1 MKKQIGLFIAKSLSF
16 SLIFFVAWIVFF
28 RPVNAYLN
36 ERASSQ
42 SSCNSQDND
51 SNALMKKY
59 WEQAAQADE
68 LQASYLEQQRR
79 ATAALEKQE
88 QLLSRWEKVIQH
100 WEKSVSQK

>member
-1 MKKQIGLFIAKSLSF
+1 MRKQIGLFIAKSLSF
-16 SLIFFVAWIVFF
+16 SLIFFVAWVVFF

-59 WEQAAQADE
+59 WEQAERADQLQQSIENQQAQAAE
-68 LQASYLEQQRR
+68 
-79 ATAALEKQE
+79 ALKRQD
-88 QLLSRWEKVIQH
+88 QLLSRWEKVIEK
-100 WEKSVSQK
+100 WEKR

>member
-1 MKKQIGLFIAKSLSF
+1 MKKQIGLFIAKSLAF

-36 ERASSQ
+36 ERATSQ
-42 SSCNSQDND
+42 DSCNSQGND

-68 LQASYLEQQRR
+68 LQASYLEQQSR

-88 QLLSRWEKVIQH
+88 QLLSRWEKVIHH

>member
-1 MKKQIGLFIAKSLSF
+1 MRNQIALFIAKSLSF

-28 RPVNAYLN
+28 RPINAYLN

-59 WEQAAQADE
+59 WEQAAQADQ
-68 LQASYLEQQRR
+68 LQAAYLEQQRR
-79 ATAALEKQE
+79 AAAALDKQD